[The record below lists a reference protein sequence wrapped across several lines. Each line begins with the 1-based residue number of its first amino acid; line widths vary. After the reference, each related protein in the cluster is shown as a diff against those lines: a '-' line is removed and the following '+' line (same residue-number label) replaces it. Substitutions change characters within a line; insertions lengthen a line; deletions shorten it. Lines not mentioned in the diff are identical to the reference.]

1 MREFEPLTL
10 RIGGGFYNHY
20 LIFIIMDNEQ
30 KAQRYNQLMFEY
42 TKTQNKISSIKGESF
57 ELNNNQLREI
67 RELENKLRF
76 LMESASRL

>member
-1 MREFEPLTL
+1 
-10 RIGGGFYNHY
+10 
-20 LIFIIMDNEQ
+20 MDNEL

-57 ELNNNQLREI
+57 ELNDNQLREI